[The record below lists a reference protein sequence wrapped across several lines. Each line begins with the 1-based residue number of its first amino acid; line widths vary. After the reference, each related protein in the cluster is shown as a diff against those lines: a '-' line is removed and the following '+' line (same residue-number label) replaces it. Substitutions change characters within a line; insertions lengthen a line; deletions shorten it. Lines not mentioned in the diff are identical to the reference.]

1 MKYRI
6 DKGVKIPPRQ
16 IGGKFSQWRE
26 LIEDMEEGDSVGE
39 LTSRDSIN
47 FAAVMRK
54 EEGIKAVSRK
64 MVEGKIDKNDPV
76 YRVWHDGL
84 LEKTKDKGDE

>member
-1 MKYRI
+1 MKYKI
-6 DKGVKIPPRQ
+6 DKGVKIPPIRT
-16 IGGKFSQWRE
+16 GGKFSQWRE

-54 EEGIKAVSRK
+54 EDGIKAVTRK
-64 MVEGKIDKNDPV
+64 MVAGKIDKNDPA

-84 LEKTKDKGDE
+84 LEKTGDK